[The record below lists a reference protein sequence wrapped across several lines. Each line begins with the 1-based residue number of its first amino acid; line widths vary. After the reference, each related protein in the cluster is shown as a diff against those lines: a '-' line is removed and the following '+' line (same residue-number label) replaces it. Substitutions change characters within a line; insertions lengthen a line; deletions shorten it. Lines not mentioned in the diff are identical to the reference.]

1 MLLIGLTGNIASGKT
16 AVADMLAG
24 RGATIVDAD
33 VLARDA
39 VTRGSPALDA
49 IVARWGEGVLD
60 GDGSLDR
67 AALRH
72 IVFENQTDL
81 DALNEI
87 VHPEVVRLR
96 EQKVADARARGEDV
110 VVCVI
115 PLLFERYLTEGFDA
129 IVLVDAPRSV
139 RMERIV
145 RDRGLEEAE
154 AMKMIASQMPA
165 DLMRARAD
173 YVIENNGT
181 LVELEAEVERV
192 WARIVG
198 DGVSSLD
205 TANVP

>member
-96 EQKVADARARGEDV
+96 EKKVADARARGVDV

-115 PLLFERYLTEGFDA
+115 PLLFERHLTEEFDS

-198 DGVSSLD
+198 DEVSSLD